1 MASSWPPFSYNQQM
15 FGGTEYMARGVVEN
29 ILPQV
34 PKFYNYLCIVTPGKL
49 PSLEREYYMD
59 KKIIVWIHNMIDQL
73 QDWVFQTLNDP
84 DVAKN
89 IQFIIGVSEY
99 HKQRLMQD
107 FTNVPADR
115 FVAIPNAFEPVDFDP
130 QKFVDVQKVKLIHAS
145 SSYRGME
152 VLLGSLKDVEGDF
165 ELNVFNDFYPDATG
179 HPFADLANDSR
190 VNFWGK
196 TPRKI
201 VSKFMSEAHIHAY
214 PSIWEETFCLVQ
226 AEAMSAGLLCV
237 YSDFGALPETSL
249 GYGIEIPYFELSDFY
264 YAEFLT
270 KAIQRIKNGEHDPIE
285 QSKAIREKYSW
296 DRVLEHWKALEE
308 RL

>member
-1 MASSWPPFSYNQQM
+1 MASEWPPFNYNHQM
-15 FGGTEYMARGVVEN
+15 FGGTEYMARGVIEN
-29 ILPQV
+29 VLPHV
-34 PKFYNYLCIVTPGKL
+34 PKFYNYTCIISPGKL
-49 PSLEREYYMD
+49 PSLEREYYLD
-59 KKIIVWIHNMIDQL
+59 KQIVVWIHNIMGQL
-73 QDWVFQTLNDP
+73 QDWVIETLNDP

-89 IQFIIGVSEY
+89 IKFIIGVSEH
-99 HKQRLMQD
+99 HKQTLIRD
-107 FTNVPADR
+107 FTNVPAEK

-152 VLLGSLKDVEGDF
+152 VLLGSLADVQEDF

-179 HPFADLANDSR
+179 HPFAHLANDPR

-249 GYGIEIPYFELSDFY
+249 GYGLSVPYYELSDFY

-270 KAIQRIKNGEHDPIE
+270 EAIRKIKNGEHDPME

-296 DRVLEHWKALEE
+296 DQVLEHWKALEE
-308 RL
+308 KL